1 MKNTNRGTLQ
11 NYLDRPN
18 ISTSQNRLNKTQQPP
33 PQQKSDYLD
42 NTYHVE
48 KKATVYDKPNSDK
61 AMLPPRT
68 GSSQKINYKVED
80 NMTTSKIQ

>member
-1 MKNTNRGTLQ
+1 MKNSSRGTLPK
-11 NYLDRPN
+11 YLDKPN
-18 ISTSQNRLNKTQQPP
+18 TSTSQNRLNKTQQP
-33 PQQKSDYLD
+33 QQPKSDYLD
-42 NTYHVE
+42 NTYHIE
-48 KKATVYDKPNSDK
+48 KKATVYEKPYSDK